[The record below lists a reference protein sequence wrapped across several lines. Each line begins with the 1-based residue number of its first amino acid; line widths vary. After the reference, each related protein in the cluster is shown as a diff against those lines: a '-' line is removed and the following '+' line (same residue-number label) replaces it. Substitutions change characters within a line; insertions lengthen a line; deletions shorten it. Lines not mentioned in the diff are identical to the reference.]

1 MRNGEPMD
9 VAAPLIIPSPPRN
22 SKESDLLL
30 DELLRK
36 IKNGFNVKDAKMSD
50 VLAAYE
56 RKILNLERREREL
69 ELLVSAK
76 DQAILQSEKLRV
88 QFRGGN
94 NNETEMSRIRSLVA
108 DCETL
113 REKVELTN
121 KELKLTRQLLDE
133 KTAAL
138 QADLE
143 QVKQER
149 DDLAVENGQ
158 ERELVLAANR
168 LTDDLK
174 KKLELTSSA
183 LVERQNEVTTLN
195 REKASLTDSLNK
207 ANSEL
212 SALQQLHAT
221 EVKRLNADVILRND
235 TIDKLSREAE
245 AMQTKLQAKEQ
256 ECENY
261 MKELDSVRCHDQ
273 KTQADLE
280 RMRKLR
286 DEMRKLTE
294 GFD

>member
-1 MRNGEPMD
+1 
-9 VAAPLIIPSPPRN
+9 I
-22 SKESDLLL
+22 
-30 DELLRK
+30 
-36 IKNGFNVKDAKMSD
+36 
-50 VLAAYE
+50 
-56 RKILNLERREREL
+56 
-69 ELLVSAK
+69 
-76 DQAILQSEKLRV
+76 
-88 QFRGGN
+88 
-94 NNETEMSRIRSLVA
+94 
-108 DCETL
+108 
-113 REKVELTN
+113 
-121 KELKLTRQLLDE
+121 
-133 KTAAL
+133 
-138 QADLE
+138 
-143 QVKQER
+143 
-149 DDLAVENGQ
+149 GQ

-183 LVERQNEVTTLN
+183 LVERQNEVTALN

-207 ANSEL
+207 ASSEL
-212 SALQQLHAT
+212 TALQQLHAT

-245 AMQTKLQAKEQ
+245 AMQAKLQAKEQ